1 MVIPTAT
8 VSNSQ
13 NYKSDIDEV
22 DIRRLNH
29 NLWRQHSTFNI
40 RREPGIRFG
49 REIRQPSRLIRPHPT
64 RPLAHSLGKKPQGNR
79 RMTVG
84 RVVQAQT

>member
-22 DIRRLNH
+22 DIRRLTIACGVNI
-29 NLWRQHSTFNI
+29 QHSTFVENLAS
-40 RREPGIRFG
+40 GFG
-49 REIRQPSRLIRPHPT
+49 GKSGRHPD
-64 RPLAHSLGKKPQGNR
+64 
-79 RMTVG
+79 
-84 RVVQAQT
+84 

>member
-22 DIRRLNH
+22 DIKRLNH
-29 NLWRQHSTFNI
+29 NLWRQHSTFVENLAS
-40 RREPGIRFG
+40 GLG
-49 REIRQPSRLIRPHPT
+49 GKSGSHPD
-64 RPLAHSLGKKPQGNR
+64 
-79 RMTVG
+79 
-84 RVVQAQT
+84 